1 MRAHEPVRAQPGE
14 KGYQHMT
21 LSSFMDGLNITISET
36 MNQKQCKLT
45 QSLFTNEQTSESSLT
60 CGIYS
65 ENGQP

>member
-21 LSSFMDGLNITISET
+21 LSSFMDGLNMTISET
-36 MNQKQCKLT
+36 MNQKQTKLT
-45 QSLFTNEQTSESSLT
+45 QSPLTNEQISETSLT
-60 CGIYS
+60 CGMYS